1 MKTSLD
7 CLPCLL
13 NNALNVARFSTPDE
27 MAQKAIMMDVMAMMS
42 QLDMRQ
48 APPYTAWRTNEI
60 AWRHSGG
67 VDAYIPQKDRST
79 EMAWKLLESLKES
92 PNYQPDSF
100 EWRVRLAVAGNI
112 IDFSIFWDLDIR
124 DAMKSVAE
132 AFEKPIDSAAISR
145 LETLMAK
152 AKKILYLLDNAGEA
166 VFDSMLME
174 PYRDKITVGVR
185 GLPASNDMTQ
195 RELAA
200 SGLGGYPVI
209 DNGTCLPGVIPE
221 FVGDEMR
228 NALDEADLVIAKG
241 QGNFE
246 CLNETPYPLAFL
258 FMAKCPVVVKLLQTE
273 MRSLQVRLQGC

>member
-1 MKTSLD
+1 MKTDLY

-13 NNALNVARFSTPDE
+13 NNALNVARFSTADE

-67 VDAYIPQKDRST
+67 VDAYIPQKDHST

-92 PNYQPDSF
+92 PNYKPDSF

-132 AFEKPIDSAAISR
+132 AFEKPIDTAAIGR
-145 LETLMAK
+145 LETLMGK
-152 AKKILYLLDNAGEA
+152 ANKILYLLDNAGEA
-166 VFDSMLME
+166 VFDSVLME

-185 GLPASNDMTQ
+185 GMPASNDMTR
-195 RELAA
+195 RELEA

-221 FVGDEMR
+221 FIGNEMKT
-228 NALDEADLVIAKG
+228 ALEEADLVIAKG

>member
-13 NNALNVARFSTPDE
+13 NNALNVARFSTADE

-79 EMAWKLLESLKES
+79 DMAWKLLESLKES
-92 PNYQPDSF
+92 PNYKPDSF

-112 IDFSIFWDLDIR
+112 IDFSIFWDLDIH

-132 AFEKPIDSAAISR
+132 AFEMPIDTAAIGR
-145 LETLMAK
+145 LEVLMSK

-174 PYRDKITVGVR
+174 PYRDKITIGVR
-185 GLPASNDMTQ
+185 GMPASNDMTR
-195 RELAA
+195 RELEA

-209 DNGTCLPGVIPE
+209 DNGTCLPGIIPE
-221 FVGDEMR
+221 FVSDEMKK
-228 NALDEADLVIAKG
+228 ALGEADLVIAKG

-273 MRSLQVRLQGC
+273 MRALQVRLQGC

>member
-1 MKTSLD
+1 M
-7 CLPCLL
+7 L
-13 NNALNVARFSTPDE
+13 NNALNVARFSTTDE
-27 MAQKAIMMDVMAMMS
+27 TAQKAIMMDVMAMMS

-79 EMAWKLLESLKES
+79 DMAWKLLETLKES
-92 PNYQPDSF
+92 PNYKPDSF

-132 AFEKPIDSAAISR
+132 AFEKPIDTAAIGR
-145 LETLMAK
+145 LEMLMDN

-174 PYRDKITVGVR
+174 PYRDKITIGVR
-185 GLPASNDMTQ
+185 GMPASNDMTR

-221 FVGDEMR
+221 FVSDDMR
-228 NALDEADLVIAKG
+228 KALDEADLVIAKG

-258 FMAKCPVVVKLLQTE
+258 FMAKCPVVVKLLNTE
-273 MRSLQVRLQGC
+273 MRALQVRLQGC